1 MQPNTEPVDQLA
13 LRLWTAAR
21 KRNWELVRTLMH
33 PNAELQTG
41 VASDQLLNR
50 ELAVTATEVAVAADM
65 YDPKLNSFETLDQHT
80 ALVAGKALY
89 RHSSDLVEERRTVW
103 LFTFE
108 DDLLVRSHV
117 FHSIPEALDFH
128 RAQNESGTRGSRRR
142 GDTRSSA

>member
-108 DDLLVRSHV
+108 PNPTTSPTNSCPTTIGTGIVFCAQASH
-117 FHSIPEALDFH
+117 P
-128 RAQNESGTRGSRRR
+128 
-142 GDTRSSA
+142 